1 MKITY
6 ENKVDTK
13 QSSTPKINRVDAD
26 DMNEIKSVVNTNANI
41 NELSTT
47 EQKIGKFGDKD
58 LYRKTIELTNISTN
72 FTYEADSNVEEIFL
86 DFNHTYLYDKYTE
99 DNVNHNNH
107 RFVNSIDF
115 SNVSN
120 LTALKNNSF
129 YAAEMLDNTII
140 FYIGQSVLSYYNKMI
155 LTIEYTKKS

>member
-1 MKITY
+1 MAKITFD
-6 ENKVDTK
+6 NKVDTK
-13 QSSTPKINRVDAD
+13 QSSTPRINSVVAD
-26 DMNEIKSVVNTNANI
+26 DLNEIKSVVNTNTNI
-41 NELSTT
+41 NEVSST
-47 EQKIGKFGDKD
+47 EQIIGTYNNKT
-58 LYRKTIELTNISTN
+58 LYRKQIELDNISTN

-86 DFNHTYLYDKYTE
+86 DFNHTYLYDEYTE

-107 RFVNSIDF
+107 RFVNSVDF

-129 YAAEMLDNTII
+129 FATESLDNTII

-155 LTIEYTKKS
+155 LTIEYTKK